1 MPPDV
6 SECKGAEKGVTQ
18 GVDGYI
24 AIRMGYAA
32 FDAVNLHT
40 TQPKGKSFGKGMY
53 VVSVSYSYIH
63 FVVV

>member
-24 AIRMGYAA
+24 AIRMPRSGFEPLA
-32 FDAVNLHT
+32 FRLGVKL
-40 TQPKGKSFGKGMY
+40 
-53 VVSVSYSYIH
+53 SVSYRMVHSTRKYRKILKNQH
-63 FVVV
+63 F